1 MQHSC
6 KTTKGGEHMDCYS
19 MAAEIITDVIVSNN
33 PLLDRDLIYEGVLE
47 DLETYSLTDL
57 QDERR

>member
-1 MQHSC
+1 
-6 KTTKGGEHMDCYS
+6 MDCHS